1 MHYEVVGI
9 NNLKSFEIK
18 SFSKINLGLKITGRR
33 NDGFHNIYSIF
44 IENDLHDV
52 IRFEQSDSLEIK
64 FKNQIIPEVNTVSN
78 AINVISDYCNL
89 NKKNIKYKITVIKN
103 IPVGSGLGGGSS
115 NAAYIIKTINKIYDL
130 GLRNYDLEKLA
141 IKIGS
146 DVPFFISGKVKQIS
160 GIGEVIKTIDS
171 TFLKDKI
178 FLLVF
183 PDFSVSTKWAY
194 GKIKKDLYDD
204 KINTK
209 FPPLDNKVDLSL
221 FENVFEHIVCL
232 TYPEIMDI
240 KSLLIDSGALY
251 ASLSG
256 SGSTMF
262 GIYNDIDL
270 AKNAIS
276 YLNRYHTCLAL
287 PRI

>member
-1 MHYEVVGI
+1 MHCEVVGI

-18 SFSKINLGLKITGRR
+18 SFSKVNLGLKITGRR
-33 NDGFHNIYSIF
+33 NNGFHNIQSIF
-44 IENDLHDV
+44 IENDLHDI

-64 FKNQIIPEVNTVSN
+64 FKNQSIPEVNTVSN

-89 NKKNIKYKITVIKN
+89 NKKNIKYKITVFKN
-103 IPVGSGLGGGSS
+103 IPIGSGLGGGSS

-130 GLRNYDLEKLA
+130 GLKNYDLEKLA
-141 IKIGS
+141 LKIGS
-146 DVPFFISGKVKQIS
+146 DIPFFISGKVKQIS

-171 TFLKDKI
+171 TFLKNKI

-183 PDFSVSTKWAY
+183 PDFSISTKWAY
-194 GKIKKDLYDD
+194 SKIKKDLYDD

-240 KSLLIDSGALY
+240 KSSLIDSGALY

-270 AKNAIS
+270 ANNAIS
-276 YLNRYHTCLAL
+276 YLNQYHTCLAL

>member
-1 MHYEVVGI
+1 
-9 NNLKSFEIK
+9 LKSFEIK

-270 AKNAIS
+270 ANKATS

>member
-1 MHYEVVGI
+1 MIV
-9 NNLKSFEIK
+9 LK
-18 SFSKINLGLKITGRR
+18 
-33 NDGFHNIYSIF
+33 
-44 IENDLHDV
+44 
-52 IRFEQSDSLEIK
+52 IK

-146 DVPFFISGKVKQIS
+146 DVPFFISGKAKQIS
-160 GIGEVIKTIDS
+160 GIGEIIKTIDS

-240 KSLLIDSGALY
+240 KSSLIDSGALY

-270 AKNAIS
+270 ANNAIS

>member
-115 NAAYIIKTINKIYDL
+115 NAAYTIKTINKIYDL

-262 GIYNDIDL
+262 GIYNDIDI

>member
-1 MHYEVVGI
+1 M
-9 NNLKSFEIK
+9 KSFEIK

-270 AKNAIS
+270 ANNAIS

>member
-33 NDGFHNIYSIF
+33 NDGFHNIHSIF

-52 IRFEQSDSLEIK
+52 IRFEQSDGLEIK

-183 PDFSVSTKWAY
+183 PDFSISTKWAY
-194 GKIKKDLYDD
+194 SKIKKDLYED

-276 YLNRYHTCLAL
+276 YLNRYHTCLSL

>member
-1 MHYEVVGI
+1 MHCEVVGI

-18 SFSKINLGLKITGRR
+18 SFSKVNLGLKITGRR
-33 NDGFHNIYSIF
+33 NDGFHNIQSIF
-44 IENDLHDV
+44 IENDLHDI

-89 NKKNIKYKITVIKN
+89 NKKNIKYKITVFKN

-183 PDFSVSTKWAY
+183 PDFSISTKWAY

>member
-33 NDGFHNIYSIF
+33 NDGFHNIFSIF

-52 IRFEQSDSLEIK
+52 IRFEQSDGLEIK

-276 YLNRYHTCLAL
+276 YFNRYHTCLAL
-287 PRI
+287 PRT

>member
-1 MHYEVVGI
+1 M
-9 NNLKSFEIK
+9 KSFEIK

>member
-1 MHYEVVGI
+1 M
-9 NNLKSFEIK
+9 
-18 SFSKINLGLKITGRR
+18 
-33 NDGFHNIYSIF
+33 
-44 IENDLHDV
+44 
-52 IRFEQSDSLEIK
+52 
-64 FKNQIIPEVNTVSN
+64 
-78 AINVISDYCNL
+78 
-89 NKKNIKYKITVIKN
+89 
-103 IPVGSGLGGGSS
+103 
-115 NAAYIIKTINKIYDL
+115 
-130 GLRNYDLEKLA
+130 
-141 IKIGS
+141 
-146 DVPFFISGKVKQIS
+146 
-160 GIGEVIKTIDS
+160 
-171 TFLKDKI
+171 
-178 FLLVF
+178 
-183 PDFSVSTKWAY
+183 
-194 GKIKKDLYDD
+194 YDD

-262 GIYNDIDL
+262 GIYNDIDI

>member
-1 MHYEVVGI
+1 M
-9 NNLKSFEIK
+9 KSFEIK

-52 IRFEQSDSLEIK
+52 IRFEQSGSLEIK

>member
-78 AINVISDYCNL
+78 AINVISDYCNF

-130 GLRNYDLEKLA
+130 GLRNDDLEKLA

-262 GIYNDIDL
+262 GIYNDIDI

>member
-18 SFSKINLGLKITGRR
+18 SFSKVNLGLKITGRR
-33 NDGFHNIYSIF
+33 NNGFHNIQSIF
-44 IENDLHDV
+44 IENDLHDI
-52 IRFEQSDSLEIK
+52 IRFEQSDSLKIK

-183 PDFSVSTKWAY
+183 PDFSISTKWAY
-194 GKIKKDLYDD
+194 SKIKKDLYDD

-276 YLNRYHTCLAL
+276 YLNRYHTCLVL

>member
-33 NDGFHNIYSIF
+33 NDGFHNINSIF

-171 TFLKDKI
+171 TFLKNKI

>member
-52 IRFEQSDSLEIK
+52 IRFEQSDGLEIK

-130 GLRNYDLEKLA
+130 GLRNDDLEKLA

-287 PRI
+287 PRT